1 MKLGLFHLILA
12 LLLAFVSFHFP
23 NAKPV
28 ILWVAADL
36 FLVGLAYFGLGPRLL
51 GKRSDGGA
59 AFWAVVL
66 FFPYLFGIEA
76 VWRLRRLFPPAPPFQ
91 ELIPGIY
98 IGRRLFPHEYPASVD
113 CVVDL
118 TCELSEYRNARPSRF
133 YVCLPILDG
142 HVPKPA
148 DLLKLIGRIDAM
160 HGTVY
165 VHCAEGYGRTG
176 MVAAAIL
183 LAKGLVDDPDEA
195 IRTVQRKRPGV
206 CLGRAQRRAVA
217 RVAQALGATER
228 TNQPSPE
235 NRTNR

>member
-1 MKLGLFHLILA
+1 MKLGSFYVLLA
-12 LLLAFVSFHFP
+12 LLLALASFRLP
-23 NAKPV
+23 NAAP
-28 ILWVAADL
+28 ITLWVAADL
-36 FLVGLAYFGLGPRLL
+36 FLVGLAYLGLGPRLL
-51 GKRSDGGA
+51 GKRSDGGV
-59 AFWAVVL
+59 AFWAIL
-66 FFPYLFGIEA
+66 LLFPYLFGIET
-76 VWRLRRLFPPAPPFQ
+76 VWRLRRLFPPASPFQ

-98 IGRRLFPHEYPASVD
+98 IGRRLFPHEYPAAVD
-113 CVVDL
+113 CIVDL
-118 TCELSEYRNARPSRF
+118 TCELSEFRGVRPSRF

-142 HVPKPA
+142 HVPKLA
-148 DLLKLIGRIDAM
+148 DLLNLIGRIDAM

-176 MVAAAIL
+176 MVAASIL
-183 LAKGLVDDPDEA
+183 LAKGLADDPDEA

-235 NRTNR
+235 DPTNR